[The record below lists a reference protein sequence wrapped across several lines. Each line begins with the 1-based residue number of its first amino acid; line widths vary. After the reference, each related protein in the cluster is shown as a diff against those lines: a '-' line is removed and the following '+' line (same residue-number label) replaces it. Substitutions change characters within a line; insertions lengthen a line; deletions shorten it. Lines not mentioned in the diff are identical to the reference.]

1 MHSGNSSPS
10 PLHYDA
16 RLHALIQLG
25 MTLCQGNWK
34 NCRFACRDVDISR
47 LHHCIESALAT
58 EGSEWIIAFVRATGV
73 ICQDTPHLSWHQPH
87 SLSLLPLPT
96 IAFEYRSVSAWSG

>member
-1 MHSGNSSPS
+1 MAGVLPCTLVIHH
-10 PLHYDA
+10 LHLINYDA

-73 ICQDTPHLSWHQPH
+73 ICQDTPPFVLAPAA
-87 SLSLLPLPT
+87 LAFLAA
-96 IAFEYRSVSAWSG
+96 IADDRV